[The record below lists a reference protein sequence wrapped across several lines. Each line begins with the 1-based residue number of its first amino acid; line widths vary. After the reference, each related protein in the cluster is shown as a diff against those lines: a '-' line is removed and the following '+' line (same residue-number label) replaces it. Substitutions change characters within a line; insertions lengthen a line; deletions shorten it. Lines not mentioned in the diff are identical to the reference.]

1 MQQIVAQ
8 LLAQLQAS
16 EQDKFA
22 AHLYQSRRQHRR
34 ACERPDK
41 ATRLSS
47 ARLSQATKSR
57 RAWASPATFAPGN
70 TCSTLS
76 PRRPLRPSG
85 THSLSPTEDA
95 SARREPAKS
104 GNLENAWGS
113 TTTLAE
119 HPSTITHQPSFALLP
134 SVFSVSSVVSHPVLP
149 AAGLEPAHPS
159 RDKGF

>member
-70 TCSTLS
+70 TCCGFTSETQVV
-76 PRRPLRPSG
+76 RRNAASRPPPLVSRRSLDGPSIGRTPAVQREVRP
-85 THSLSPTEDA
+85 
-95 SARREPAKS
+95 
-104 GNLENAWGS
+104 
-113 TTTLAE
+113 
-119 HPSTITHQPSFALLP
+119 
-134 SVFSVSSVVSHPVLP
+134 
-149 AAGLEPAHPS
+149 
-159 RDKGF
+159 